1 MKISFEGKVAA
12 AAVAAALL
20 AGGAACCSVKPS
32 VDPNDVGPAL
42 AGEEKTEETGVN
54 DRVGSTEGPAPEATG
69 EQSSPEKPTEG
80 DDLASESTG
89 KASEPASPDPVPPAR
104 EEPSKRWV
112 EETEKVW
119 VVDSPAWTESIPVYE
134 SWEISVCNICD
145 AEITG
150 SVSAHA
156 KEHMLAGEGSR
167 HRSEV
172 VQVLVGTRRSS
183 TPRRAIGKPSSPE
196 AIGNE
201 SNKR

>member
-1 MKISFEGKVAA
+1 MKISFEGRVAA

-42 AGEEKTEETGVN
+42 AGEE
-54 DRVGSTEGPAPEATG
+54 RVEKIGIGDQEDEANEAASEVTG
-69 EQSSPEKPTEG
+69 EQSSPDKATEG
-80 DDLASESTG
+80 DALASESAG
-89 KASEPASPDPVPPAR
+89 KTSEPASPSPVPPAQ

-119 VVDSPAWTESIPVYE
+119 VVDSPAWSESVPAYE
-134 SWEISVCNICD
+134 AREISVCNVCGI
-145 AEITG
+145 EITG

-156 KEHMLAGEGSR
+156 KEHMLAGEGSG

-172 VQVLVGTRRSS
+172 IQVLVGYETVEH
-183 TPRRAIGKPSSPE
+183 PE
-196 AIGNE
+196 EGHWE
-201 SNKR
+201 TVVTGGHWE